1 MIKIFEHY
9 NQSGASNSWLEI
21 FKTKKGFKIV
31 KGNNN
36 WNESNFTRFYTEIPE
51 LPTAKEGTGDFI
63 NELNYFYHSL
73 DAGKMYREI
82 CTYEGHN

>member
-1 MIKIFEHY
+1 MNKIFEHY
-9 NQSGASNSWLEI
+9 NQSGACNSWIEV
-21 FKTKKGFKIV
+21 FKTKKGFKV
-31 KGNNN
+31 VRGNNN

-51 LPTAKEGTGDFI
+51 IPKSEESTEEFL
-63 NELNYFYHSL
+63 NELYCFYHNL